1 MSPTQSPTRMALLR
15 ATRWFPWI
23 VLLCG
28 GLVLSLNLGV
38 RQSLG
43 LFIPDMLNDTGW
55 TASTF
60 GLAFAIQN
68 LMWGVATP
76 FAGAIADKFGS
87 MRVLALGAIGP
98 PARHHLL
105 EVLKDLNWRIRVDAV
120 KALGA
125 VGVEGVEERTKS
137 TRTYILTIFFS
148 IFS

>member
-28 GLVLSLNLGV
+28 GIVLSLNLGV

-68 LMWGVATP
+68 LMWGVSAP
-76 FAGAIADKFGS
+76 IAGAIADRFG
-87 MRVLALGAIGP
+87 
-98 PARHHLL
+98 
-105 EVLKDLNWRIRVDAV
+105 
-120 KALGA
+120 
-125 VGVEGVEERTKS
+125 T
-137 TRTYILTIFFS
+137 TRTLIGGAAIYAAGLYMMGTS
-148 IFS
+148 SSPGELH